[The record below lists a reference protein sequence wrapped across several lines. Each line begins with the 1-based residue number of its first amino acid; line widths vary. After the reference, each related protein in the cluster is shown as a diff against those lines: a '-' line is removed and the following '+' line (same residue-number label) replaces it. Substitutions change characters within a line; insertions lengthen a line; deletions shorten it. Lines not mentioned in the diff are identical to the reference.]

1 MSRETD
7 TMSINVY
14 VEKVSGYLG
23 REYFGRFGV

>member
-14 VEKVSGYLG
+14 VEKVSGYLE
-23 REYFGRFGV
+23 REYFRRFGV